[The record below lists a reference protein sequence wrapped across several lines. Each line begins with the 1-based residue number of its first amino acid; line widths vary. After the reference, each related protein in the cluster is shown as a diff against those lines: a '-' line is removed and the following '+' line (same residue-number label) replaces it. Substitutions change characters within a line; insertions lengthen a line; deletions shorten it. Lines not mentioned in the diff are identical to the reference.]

1 MSAKKNEIKPAETK
15 AVSKKA
21 NKNEKKFPVKKLPAL
36 FRKKMEEKKFNKKI
50 LSKIYIPQD
59 KDYISSLYKK
69 NTENEK
75 VFYAIPA
82 DMEFTKTELQRLK
95 VLAKEIKGQKGRI
108 KFLPLIATVSF
119 IAALVVVISI
129 FKNPI
134 AKKII
139 KGTCESIFTAKTDIK
154 SVNVKFLDSFIKVNS
169 IQIGNKN
176 DEYKNL
182 FEAETIVLDFNLTQL
197 LRGHFVAENLEVSE
211 MKFNTDRTTSCRL
224 PLKEKAEKKESKDS
238 PFMQNCQAKITEEI
252 NSCKEKLQAL
262 FGDLDVASLTEKIMA
277 EIKTP
282 ALCEELKT
290 DVQQTISKWIAKPKE
305 IEAQADSFV
314 KDVTKL
320 QNLDVNSIKD
330 LSDLNKNL
338 NLIKNTISTGQ
349 KLSENVKSITDDFDK
364 DVKKVSSYSK
374 QVEQSVK
381 DDKAYVQNSVNGIKD
396 TVLGAKQIFTSAIQS
411 LGYSVLGKYYPYAEK
426 LISYGVKLKNESN
439 TGDKTKTVK
448 TDKKEKKTKKKKVQK
463 ERLSGTTFWYGTDYP
478 SFYIQRVFASGPAFK
493 CELKELSSNQNL
505 TKKAST
511 VAADFITSEISH
523 KVNGVFDIR
532 TDSEAKMIHLDYTGS
547 GFNFDTN
554 GSQDKED
561 KNTGDN
567 GIPCALG
574 KANLKLSGDFDE
586 SYFKAYGTA
595 SLNPLTLTS
604 NGFNNEKIDSYYKK
618 ALAQVTDLNVGYE
631 VLFSDSALSMDLSG
645 NYAEKFVNALK
656 SAAGSAGGDAVNG
669 IMAKVNEKL
678 GLSSDEYL
686 SSVSDFNSIQSQM
699 DLQKNKIDKAI
710 NDLNKKK
717 AEIEAKI
724 KNSASSAAKDAT
736 KNAAGNLLNG
746 LKKF

>member
-1 MSAKKNEIKPAETK
+1 MSAKKNEIKPAEKK

-36 FRKKMEEKKFNKKI
+36 FRKKLDEKKFDKKI

-69 NTENEK
+69 TTENEK

-82 DMEFTKTELQRLK
+82 DSQFTKTDLSRLK

-119 IAALVVVISI
+119 IVALAVVVSI

-176 DEYKNL
+176 SEYKNL

-224 PLKEKAEKKESKDS
+224 PLKEKAEKKESKES
-238 PFMQNCQAKITEEI
+238 PFMKNCKDKILEET

-262 FGDLDVASLTEKIMA
+262 FGDLDIASLSEKIMT
-277 EIKTP
+277 ELKTP

-290 DVQQTISKWIAKPKE
+290 DVQQTIGKWSSKPKE
-305 IEAQADSFV
+305 IESQIATFA
-314 KDVTKL
+314 KDVATL
-320 QNLDVNSIKD
+320 QNLNVNSIKD
-330 LSDLNKNL
+330 LSELNKNL
-338 NLIKNTISTGQ
+338 TLIKNTISTGQ
-349 KLSENVKSITDDFDK
+349 KLSGNIKSITDDFDK

-439 TGDKTKTVK
+439 TGDKTKLAK
-448 TDKKEKKTKKKKVQK
+448 TEKKEKKAKIKKVKK

-478 SFYIQRVFASGPAFK
+478 SFYIQRAFASGPAFK
-493 CELKELSSNQNL
+493 CELKELSSNHNL

-511 VAADFITSEISH
+511 VAADFITAEISH
-523 KVNGVFDIR
+523 KINGVFDIR
-532 TDSEAKMIHLDYTGS
+532 TDSAAKMIHLDYTGS
-547 GFNFDTN
+547 GFNFDVKDSEN
-554 GSQDKED
+554 SEG
-561 KNTGDN
+561 N

-574 KANLKLSGDFDE
+574 KADLKLSGDFDE
-586 SYFKAYGTA
+586 NYFRAYGNA
-595 SLNPLTLTS
+595 SLNPLTLSS

-618 ALAQVTDLNVGYE
+618 ALAQVTDLKLGYE
-631 VLFSDSALSMDLSG
+631 VLFSDSNLSMDLNG
-645 NYAEKFVNALK
+645 NFAEKFVNALK
-656 SAAGSAGGDAVNG
+656 GFASSAGGDAAKD

-678 GLSSDEYL
+678 GASSNEYL
-686 SSVSDFNSIQSQM
+686 SSISDFNSIQSQL
-699 DLQKNKIDKAI
+699 DVQRNNLDKAMS
-710 NDLNKKK
+710 DLNKKQ
-717 AEIEAKI
+717 AELEAKI
-724 KNSASSAAKDAT
+724 KNYASSAAKDAAKETT